1 MYHPCGLMG
10 SPSTEHLYCRH
21 RGRGLAQLAA
31 MLLLS
36 PGPCLEDTRDAGA
49 DQGRDGQEGSRAL
62 ASHDADGQVLAGQGP
77 KDPPGLGLPSP
88 GAKSLPG
95 QDLPSPGAKGLVG
108 QGPADPGLGAKGLLG
123 LTSQDQAGQGR
134 ASQGSWDQAG
144 QGSRGKDAGGRDPG
158 ARGSQD
164 VGGTGSTRGA
174 KGQEVTGQESTSR
187 GANQNAVLT
196 PDPQQY
202 LAELKLQLLS
212 NLRSGA
218 PTPAVDYEIGRG
230 RPSAADMA
238 PRYAYTPGF
247 YGLGHPG
254 SGYYG
259 SGYRVGLTSDSYTY
273 VR

>member
-21 RGRGLAQLAA
+21 RGRGLTQLAA

-36 PGPCLEDTRDAGA
+36 PGPCLEDAGA
-49 DQGRDGQEGSRAL
+49 DQGRDGQESDQAP
-62 ASHDADGQVLAGQGP
+62 ASHGADGQVLAGQ
-77 KDPPGLGLPSP
+77 SP
-88 GAKSLPG
+88 
-95 QDLPSPGAKGLVG
+95 KGL
-108 QGPADPGLGAKGLLG
+108 PGLGAKGLLG
-123 LTSQDQAGQGR
+123 LTSQDQAGQG
-134 ASQGSWDQAG
+134 
-144 QGSRGKDAGGRDPG
+144 SRGQDAGGRDPG

-164 VGGTGSTRGA
+164 VGGAGSTRST
-174 KGQEVTGQESTSR
+174 KGQEATGR
-187 GANQNAVLT
+187 GADQNAV
-196 PDPQQY
+196 PARDPQQY
-202 LAELKLQLLS
+202 LTELELQLLS
-212 NLRSGA
+212 NLRSGSPA
-218 PTPAVDYEIGRG
+218 PHVDYEIGRG

>member
-77 KDPPGLGLPSP
+77 KDL
-88 GAKSLPG
+88 
-95 QDLPSPGAKGLVG
+95 
-108 QGPADPGLGAKGLLG
+108 PGLGAKGLLG

-134 ASQGSWDQAG
+134 ASQGSRDQAG
-144 QGSRGKDAGGRDPG
+144 QGSRGKDAGGRGPG

-187 GANQNAVLT
+187 GADQNAV
-196 PDPQQY
+196 PARDPQQY
-202 LAELKLQLLS
+202 LTELELQLLS
-212 NLRSGA
+212 NLRSGSPA
-218 PTPAVDYEIGRG
+218 PHADYEIGRG

-254 SGYYG
+254 SGYHG
-259 SGYRVGLTSDSYTY
+259 PGYRVSLTSDSYTY

>member
-49 DQGRDGQEGSRAL
+49 DQGRDGQEGGRAP
-62 ASHDADGQVLAGQGP
+62 AIHDADGQVRAGQGP
-77 KDPPGLGLPSP
+77 KDLPGL
-88 GAKSLPG
+88 
-95 QDLPSPGAKGLVG
+95 DL
-108 QGPADPGLGAKGLLG
+108 PGLGAKGLLG
-123 LTSQDQAGQGR
+123 LTSRDQAGQAPRDRAGQGR
-134 ASQGSWDQAG
+134 AG
-144 QGSRGKDAGGRDPG
+144 QGSRGQDAGGRGPG

-164 VGGTGSTRGA
+164 VGGAGGTRGA
-174 KGQEVTGQESTSR
+174 KGQESTGQEPIGR
-187 GANQNAVLT
+187 GADQNAV
-196 PDPQQY
+196 PDRDPQQY
-202 LAELKLQLLS
+202 LTELELQLLS
-212 NLRSGA
+212 DLRSGSL
-218 PTPAVDYEIGRG
+218 TPHVDYEIGRG

-247 YGLGHPG
+247 YGLGDPG

-259 SGYRVGLTSDSYTY
+259 SGYRIGLTSDSYTY

>member
-49 DQGRDGQEGSRAL
+49 DQGRDGQEGDQAP
-62 ASHDADGQVLAGQGP
+62 ASHSADGQVLAGQGP
-77 KDPPGLGLPSP
+77 KDL
-88 GAKSLPG
+88 
-95 QDLPSPGAKGLVG
+95 
-108 QGPADPGLGAKGLLG
+108 PGLGAKGLLG

-134 ASQGSWDQAG
+134 ASQGSRDQAG
-144 QGSRGKDAGGRDPG
+144 QGSRGKDAGGQGPG
-158 ARGSQD
+158 ARSSQD
-164 VGGTGSTRGA
+164 VGGTGSTRST
-174 KGQEVTGQESTSR
+174 KGQEATGR
-187 GANQNAVLT
+187 GADQNAV
-196 PDPQQY
+196 PARDPQQY
-202 LAELKLQLLS
+202 LAELELQLLS

-254 SGYYG
+254 SGYHG
-259 SGYRVGLTSDSYTY
+259 PGYRVSLTSDSYTY

>member
-62 ASHDADGQVLAGQGP
+62 ASHDADGQVLAGQG
-77 KDPPGLGLPSP
+77 SR
-88 GAKSLPG
+88 
-95 QDLPSPGAKGLVG
+95 
-108 QGPADPGLGAKGLLG
+108 
-123 LTSQDQAGQGR
+123 DQ
-134 ASQGSWDQAG
+134 
-144 QGSRGKDAGGRDPG
+144 DAGARGPG

-164 VGGTGSTRGA
+164 VGGAGSTRST
-174 KGQEVTGQESTSR
+174 KGQEATGR
-187 GANQNAVLT
+187 GADQNAV
-196 PDPQQY
+196 PARDPQQD
-202 LAELKLQLLS
+202 LTELELQLLS
-212 NLRSGA
+212 NLRSGSPA
-218 PTPAVDYEIGRG
+218 PHVDYEIGRG

-273 VR
+273 AR

>member
-77 KDPPGLGLPSP
+77 KDL
-88 GAKSLPG
+88 
-95 QDLPSPGAKGLVG
+95 
-108 QGPADPGLGAKGLLG
+108 PGLGAKGLLG

-134 ASQGSWDQAG
+134 ASQGSRDQAG
-144 QGSRGKDAGGRDPG
+144 QGSRGKDAGGQGPG
-158 ARGSQD
+158 ARSSQD
-164 VGGTGSTRGA
+164 VGGTGSTRST
-174 KGQEVTGQESTSR
+174 KGQEATGR
-187 GANQNAVLT
+187 GADQNAV
-196 PDPQQY
+196 PARDPQQY
-202 LAELKLQLLS
+202 LAELELQLLS

-254 SGYYG
+254 SGYHG
-259 SGYRVGLTSDSYTY
+259 PGYRVSLTSDSYTY

>member
-49 DQGRDGQEGSRAL
+49 DQGRDGQEGSRAP

-77 KDPPGLGLPSP
+77 KDLPGLDLPSP

-95 QDLPSPGAKGLVG
+95 QDLSGLGAKGLVG

-134 ASQGSWDQAG
+134 ASQGSQDQAG
-144 QGSRGKDAGGRDPG
+144 QGSRGQDAGGRDPG

-164 VGGTGSTRGA
+164 VGGTGSTRST
-174 KGQEVTGQESTSR
+174 KGQEATGR
-187 GANQNAVLT
+187 GADQNAV
-196 PDPQQY
+196 PARDPQQY
-202 LAELKLQLLS
+202 LTELELQLLS
-212 NLRSGA
+212 NLRSGSPA
-218 PTPAVDYEIGRG
+218 PHVDYEIGRG
-230 RPSAADMA
+230 RPSAVDMA

-254 SGYYG
+254 SGYHG
-259 SGYRVGLTSDSYTY
+259 PGYRVSLTSDSYTY

>member
-77 KDPPGLGLPSP
+77 KDLPGLGLPGSN
-88 GAKSLPG
+88 
-95 QDLPSPGAKGLVG
+95 
-108 QGPADPGLGAKGLLG
+108 AKGLLG

-134 ASQGSWDQAG
+134 ASQGSRDQAG
-144 QGSRGKDAGGRDPG
+144 QGSRGKDAGGRGPG

-218 PTPAVDYEIGRG
+218 PAPHVDYEIGRG

-259 SGYRVGLTSDSYTY
+259 LGYRVGLTSDSYTY

>member
-77 KDPPGLGLPSP
+77 KDLPGLGLPGSN
-88 GAKSLPG
+88 
-95 QDLPSPGAKGLVG
+95 
-108 QGPADPGLGAKGLLG
+108 AKGLLG
-123 LTSQDQAGQGR
+123 LTSQDQAGQGSR
-134 ASQGSWDQAG
+134 DQ
-144 QGSRGKDAGGRDPG
+144 DAGARGPG

-164 VGGTGSTRGA
+164 VGGAGSTRST
-174 KGQEVTGQESTSR
+174 KGQEATGR
-187 GANQNAVLT
+187 GADQNAV
-196 PDPQQY
+196 PARDPQQY
-202 LAELKLQLLS
+202 LTELELQLLS
-212 NLRSGA
+212 NLRSGSPA
-218 PTPAVDYEIGRG
+218 PHVDYEIGRG

-254 SGYYG
+254 SGYHG
-259 SGYRVGLTSDSYTY
+259 PGYRVSLTSDSYTY

>member
-49 DQGRDGQEGSRAL
+49 DQGRDGQEGDQAP
-62 ASHDADGQVLAGQGP
+62 ASHSADGQVLAGQGP
-77 KDPPGLGLPSP
+77 KDL
-88 GAKSLPG
+88 
-95 QDLPSPGAKGLVG
+95 
-108 QGPADPGLGAKGLLG
+108 PGLGAKGLLG

-134 ASQGSWDQAG
+134 ASQGSRDQAG
-144 QGSRGKDAGGRDPG
+144 QGSRGKDAGGQGPG

-164 VGGTGSTRGA
+164 VGGAGSTRST
-174 KGQEVTGQESTSR
+174 KGQEATGR
-187 GANQNAVLT
+187 GADQNAV
-196 PDPQQY
+196 PARDPQQY
-202 LAELKLQLLS
+202 LAELELQLLS

-218 PTPAVDYEIGRG
+218 PAPHADYEIGRG

-254 SGYYG
+254 SGYHG
-259 SGYRVGLTSDSYTY
+259 PGYRVSLTSDSYTY

>member
-49 DQGRDGQEGSRAL
+49 DQGRDGQEGGRAP
-62 ASHDADGQVLAGQGP
+62 AIHDADGQVRAGQGP
-77 KDPPGLGLPSP
+77 KGLPGL
-88 GAKSLPG
+88 
-95 QDLPSPGAKGLVG
+95 DL
-108 QGPADPGLGAKGLLG
+108 PGLGAKSLLG
-123 LTSQDQAGQGR
+123 LTSRDQAGQAPRDQAGQGR
-134 ASQGSWDQAG
+134 AG
-144 QGSRGKDAGGRDPG
+144 QGSRGQDAGGRGSG

-164 VGGTGSTRGA
+164 VGGAGGTRGA
-174 KGQEVTGQESTSR
+174 KGQESTGQEPIGR
-187 GANQNAVLT
+187 GADQNAVPTL
-196 PDPQQY
+196 DPQHY
-202 LAELKLQLLS
+202 LAELELQLLS
-212 NLRSGA
+212 DLRSGS
-218 PTPAVDYEIGRG
+218 PTPHVDYEIGRG

-247 YGLGHPG
+247 YGLGDPG

>member
-77 KDPPGLGLPSP
+77 KDL
-88 GAKSLPG
+88 
-95 QDLPSPGAKGLVG
+95 
-108 QGPADPGLGAKGLLG
+108 PGLGAKGLLG

-134 ASQGSWDQAG
+134 ASQGS
-144 QGSRGKDAGGRDPG
+144 RGKDAGGRGPG

-187 GANQNAVLT
+187 GADQNAVLT

-202 LAELKLQLLS
+202 LAELELQLLS

-230 RPSAADMA
+230 RPSAVDMA

-254 SGYYG
+254 SGYHG
-259 SGYRVGLTSDSYTY
+259 PGYRVSLTSDSYTY

>member
-77 KDPPGLGLPSP
+77 KDLPGLGLPSP
-88 GAKSLPG
+88 
-95 QDLPSPGAKGLVG
+95 
-108 QGPADPGLGAKGLLG
+108 GAKGLLG

-134 ASQGSWDQAG
+134 ASQGSRDQAG
-144 QGSRGKDAGGRDPG
+144 QGSRGKDAGGRGPG

-174 KGQEVTGQESTSR
+174 KGQEVTGQESTGR
-187 GANQNAVLT
+187 GADQNAV
-196 PDPQQY
+196 PARDPQQY
-202 LAELKLQLLS
+202 LTELELQLLS
-212 NLRSGA
+212 NLRSGSPA
-218 PTPAVDYEIGRG
+218 PHVDYEIGRG
-230 RPSAADMA
+230 RPSAVDMA

-254 SGYYG
+254 SGYHG
-259 SGYRVGLTSDSYTY
+259 PGYRVSLTSDSYTY

>member
-77 KDPPGLGLPSP
+77 KDL
-88 GAKSLPG
+88 
-95 QDLPSPGAKGLVG
+95 
-108 QGPADPGLGAKGLLG
+108 PGLGAKGLLG

-134 ASQGSWDQAG
+134 ASQGSRDQAG
-144 QGSRGKDAGGRDPG
+144 QGSRGKDAGGRGPG

-174 KGQEVTGQESTSR
+174 KGQEETGQESTSR
-187 GANQNAVLT
+187 GADQNAVLT

-202 LAELKLQLLS
+202 LAELELQLLS

-230 RPSAADMA
+230 RPSAVDMA

-259 SGYRVGLTSDSYTY
+259 SGYRVGLTSDSCTY

>member
-36 PGPCLEDTRDAGA
+36 PGPCLEDTKDAGA
-49 DQGRDGQEGSRAL
+49 DQGRDGQEGGRAP
-62 ASHDADGQVLAGQGP
+62 AIHDADGQV
-77 KDPPGLGLPSP
+77 
-88 GAKSLPG
+88 
-95 QDLPSPGAKGLVG
+95 
-108 QGPADPGLGAKGLLG
+108 
-123 LTSQDQAGQGR
+123 R
-134 ASQGSWDQAG
+134 AG
-144 QGSRGKDAGGRDPG
+144 QGSRGQDAGGRGPG

-164 VGGTGSTRGA
+164 VGGAGGTRGA
-174 KGQEVTGQESTSR
+174 KGQESTGQEPIGR
-187 GANQNAVLT
+187 GADQNAV
-196 PDPQQY
+196 PDRDPQQY
-202 LAELKLQLLS
+202 LTELELQLLS
-212 NLRSGA
+212 DLRSGSL
-218 PTPAVDYEIGRG
+218 TPHVDYEIGRG

-247 YGLGHPG
+247 YGLGDPG

>member
-77 KDPPGLGLPSP
+77 KDL
-88 GAKSLPG
+88 
-95 QDLPSPGAKGLVG
+95 
-108 QGPADPGLGAKGLLG
+108 PGLGAKGLLG

-134 ASQGSWDQAG
+134 ASQGSRDQAG
-144 QGSRGKDAGGRDPG
+144 QGSRGKDAGGRGPG

-164 VGGTGSTRGA
+164 VGGAGSTRST
-174 KGQEVTGQESTSR
+174 KGQEATGR
-187 GANQNAVLT
+187 GADQNAV
-196 PDPQQY
+196 PARDPQQY
-202 LAELKLQLLS
+202 LTELELQLLS

-230 RPSAADMA
+230 RPSAVDMA

-259 SGYRVGLTSDSYTY
+259 SGFRVGLTSDSCTY

>member
-77 KDPPGLGLPSP
+77 KDLPGLGLPGSN
-88 GAKSLPG
+88 
-95 QDLPSPGAKGLVG
+95 
-108 QGPADPGLGAKGLLG
+108 AKGLLG
-123 LTSQDQAGQGR
+123 LTSQDQAGQG
-134 ASQGSWDQAG
+134 
-144 QGSRGKDAGGRDPG
+144 SRGQDAGGRDPG

-164 VGGTGSTRGA
+164 VGGAGSTRST
-174 KGQEVTGQESTSR
+174 KGQEATGR
-187 GANQNAVLT
+187 GADQNAV
-196 PDPQQY
+196 PARDPQQY
-202 LAELKLQLLS
+202 LTELELQLLS
-212 NLRSGA
+212 NLRSGSPA
-218 PTPAVDYEIGRG
+218 PHADYEIGRG

-254 SGYYG
+254 SGYHG
-259 SGYRVGLTSDSYTY
+259 PGYRVSLTSDSYTY